1 VAQNSEQ
8 LLDFLKN
15 GCLFVCSFNMN
26 GVLVPWPSV
35 LLHVCL
41 VLVEVRRGHR
51 ISWDWNHVVLGIK
64 PGLPGRVASALT
76 TESITPARER
86 YLSPQMSTLILWVY
100 IFKIIILL
108 ILWEFHTLYL
118 NHISNSS
125 QIYPTSLH
133 TQNPVLFLN
142 PFPLVLFLLFVKL

>member
-1 VAQNSEQ
+1 MAQNSEQ

-51 ISWDWNHVVLGIK
+51 IS
-64 PGLPGRVASALT
+64 
-76 TESITPARER
+76 
-86 YLSPQMSTLILWVY
+86 
-100 IFKIIILL
+100 
-108 ILWEFHTLYL
+108 
-118 NHISNSS
+118 
-125 QIYPTSLH
+125 
-133 TQNPVLFLN
+133 
-142 PFPLVLFLLFVKL
+142 